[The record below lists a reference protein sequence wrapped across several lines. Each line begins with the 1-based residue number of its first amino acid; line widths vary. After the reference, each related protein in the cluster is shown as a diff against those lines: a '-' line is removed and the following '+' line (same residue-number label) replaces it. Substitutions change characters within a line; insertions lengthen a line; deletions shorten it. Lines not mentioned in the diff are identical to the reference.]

1 MANTEQRRQSVPSAF
16 GGLLRHWRAS
26 RRQSQLELA
35 LATDVSQRHVS
46 FLESGR
52 ARPSRA
58 MVMRLAEAL
67 DVPIRE
73 RNALLHAAGFS
84 AAFSRSDLSA
94 PAMAPVRDALR
105 FMLDHHEPYPAI
117 VVDREWNLVMTN
129 TGLPRLF
136 GLVGDLE
143 EAVAATCGDGPAN
156 VYRLT
161 FHPAGLRPYISN
173 WSQVAPH
180 LLQRLMRQ
188 ATDTGSE
195 ASQALLEALL
205 ADPSLPRQWGGPA
218 FDEPLE
224 PVLPLELSVAG
235 HALRLFSVISTFGT
249 PQDVTTDEL
258 RVESFF
264 PADET
269 TARVLQDLARA
280 GSGDPPA

>member
-1 MANTEQRRQSVPSAF
+1 MVDAARRRNGLPSAF
-16 GGLLRHWRAS
+16 GGLLRHWRTS
-26 RRQSQLELA
+26 RRLSQLELA

-52 ARPSRA
+52 ARPSRG
-58 MVMRLAEAL
+58 MVMRLSEAL
-67 DVPIRE
+67 CVPIRE

-84 AAFSRSDLSA
+84 AAFGRSDLSA
-94 PAMAPVRDALR
+94 PAMTPVREALR

-129 TGLPRLF
+129 QGLPRLF

-143 EAVAATCGDGPAN
+143 QAVAATCGDRPAN

-161 FHPAGLRPYISN
+161 FHPAGLRPYIAN

-195 ASQALLEALL
+195 ASHALLEELL
-205 ADPSLPRQWGGPA
+205 GDGSLPRHWGGPA

-224 PVLPLELSVAG
+224 PVLSLELAVAG

-269 TARVLQDLARA
+269 TAAVLRRLARPSSGGLA
-280 GSGDPPA
+280 G